1 MRHNDV
7 TDDQKYSLTESRLE
21 TEINIHNLEKS
32 EPGKIFLFL
41 FQAMKGNFL
50 TFACWKVITRRE
62 RPKSAPY
69 LRLKNIQ
76 GTTIVKIWKKK
87 FFKKIIF
94 EIFFEKKVFF
104 KSQNAEKLKKRPFRL
119 IQCFLQTENF
129 KKNAR
134 GYPLIN
140 FKNFRKKSHSAEKNP
155 KGGPFG
161 LTCTFGSIKKFMV

>member
-1 MRHNDV
+1 MKKKRENKSNPDAIILIREKEMKKNRYKRW
-7 TDDQKYSLTESRLE
+7 TNMLQDQ
-21 TEINIHNLEKS
+21 
-32 EPGKIFLFL
+32 
-41 FQAMKGNFL
+41 
-50 TFACWKVITRRE
+50 TRPE

-87 FFKKIIF
+87 FSKKLF
-94 EIFFEKKVFF
+94 LKFFFEKKVFF
-104 KSQNAEKLKKRPFRL
+104 KSQNAKKLKKRPFRL
-119 IQCFLQTENF
+119 IQRFLQTENF

-140 FKNFRKKSHSAEKNP
+140 FKNFRKKSHSAEKKP
-155 KGGPFG
+155 KGGHFG